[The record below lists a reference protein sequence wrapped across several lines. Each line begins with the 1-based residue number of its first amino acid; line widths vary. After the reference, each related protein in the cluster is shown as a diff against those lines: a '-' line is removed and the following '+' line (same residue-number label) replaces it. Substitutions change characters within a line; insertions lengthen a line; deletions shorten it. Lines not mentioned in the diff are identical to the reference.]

1 MLLRKQELQEA
12 MFVSLTCFVMK
23 SVVSVNK
30 QEAVT
35 CRIAR
40 SSEILTC
47 QDSFHFNIFQKKLLT
62 KSIMLLS
69 KLILEQ
75 ENPAFLELRF
85 NILV

>member
-1 MLLRKQELQEA
+1 MVLIKQELQEA

-30 QEAVT
+30 QEAMT

-47 QDSFHFNIFQKKLLT
+47 QDSFHLQHIPENTFYQKHHVT
-62 KSIMLLS
+62 T
-69 KLILEQ
+69 
-75 ENPAFLELRF
+75 
-85 NILV
+85 

>member
-1 MLLRKQELQEA
+1 

-30 QEAVT
+30 QEAMT

-47 QDSFHFNIFQKKLLT
+47 QDSFHLQHIPEKTFDQKHHVT
-62 KSIMLLS
+62 T
-69 KLILEQ
+69 
-75 ENPAFLELRF
+75 
-85 NILV
+85 